1 MLITSPLHLTTKL
14 TIPTHQNQ
22 LYIQVTQAD
31 GLISPI
37 SKRVGRL
44 KS

>member
-1 MLITSPLHLTTKL
+1 M
-14 TIPTHQNQ
+14 PTHQNE

-37 SKRVGRL
+37 SKTVGIL